1 MANLLSVPYT
11 VLGVVLLLA
20 IVALSELIN
29 SRTWVA
35 MYVLSLFPPS
45 RCPFRGD

>member
-11 VLGVVLLLA
+11 ALGVVLLLT

-29 SRTWVA
+29 SRAWVA
-35 MYVLSLFPPS
+35 M
-45 RCPFRGD
+45 